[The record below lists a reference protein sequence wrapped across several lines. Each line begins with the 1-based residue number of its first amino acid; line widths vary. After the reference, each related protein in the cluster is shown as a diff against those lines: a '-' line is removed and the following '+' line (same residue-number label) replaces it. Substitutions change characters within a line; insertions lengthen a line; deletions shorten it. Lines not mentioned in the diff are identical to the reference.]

1 MEAAEKMREEFL
13 HLFCSSWF
21 LSAAQADV
29 WRCGKDK
36 RMKKSKI
43 IIIVLMVLVV
53 AAMAGTAVYWVWNNR
68 DGAPSQESSQK
79 EDKREKGAGSGDNVR
94 RNRGVRTL
102 RMFRIAPGKKKEQ
115 RAVRRRRFPL
125 RKCSSPARTVQT
137 MK

>member
-1 MEAAEKMREEFL
+1 
-13 HLFCSSWF
+13 
-21 LSAAQADV
+21 
-29 WRCGKDK
+29 
-36 RMKKSKI
+36 MKKSKI

-68 DGAPSQESSQK
+68 DGAPSQELSQK
-79 EDKREKGAGSGDNVR
+79 EDKEKKEPDQEITAEKQVSQDAQDVPDNSGE
-94 RNRGVRTL
+94 
-102 RMFRIAPGKKKEQ
+102 KKEQ